1 MNHLRWQAICAFVF
15 FVLGI
20 SRPVLSQSL
29 IEVDEFQF
37 VKGDKNARVVL
48 LEFADY
54 QCSFCARFYRE
65 TFRQIDKNYILAGKI
80 KFIFRN
86 FPLERS
92 HPYAFKAAQAAIC
105 SGEQGKFWAM
115 HQRLFDLQDSR
126 YFNDWAN
133 HSKTLALDSDR
144 FMRCLDDEATASKV
158 KKDLADG
165 QSAGV
170 KVTPTFLLG
179 LADSKNSQVKIFN
192 KIEGAEDYSTFKK
205 ALDELISMAK

>member
-65 TFRQIDKNYILAGKI
+65 TFRQIDKNYILAGI
-80 KFIFRN
+80 GFRQI
-86 FPLERS
+86 
-92 HPYAFKAAQAAIC
+92 H
-105 SGEQGKFWAM
+105 
-115 HQRLFDLQDSR
+115 
-126 YFNDWAN
+126 
-133 HSKTLALDSDR
+133 AL
-144 FMRCLDDEATASKV
+144 
-158 KKDLADG
+158 
-165 QSAGV
+165 
-170 KVTPTFLLG
+170 P
-179 LADSKNSQVKIFN
+179 
-192 KIEGAEDYSTFKK
+192 
-205 ALDELISMAK
+205 